1 MEGCSDTLSCQRL
14 KDDWF
19 VIMDGSDDPYIVHE
33 NEIEECIGELREGI
47 VDTVCQDLQDSLLK
61 RHSINSMVDAV
72 IREYKDS
79 PKLKDSCYWVTVYH
93 VNSDVICKYNDYAKR
108 EGMPLIDRINP
119 TEEQV
124 HDAICSVAKVNLLHF
139 LKKEKC
145 EFKSYY
151 TPALALMGGMNGFV
165 ESLIEVIE

>member
-1 MEGCSDTLSCQRL
+1 MASCN
-14 KDDWF
+14 DWF
-19 VIMDGSDDPYIVHE
+19 IIMCGSDDHYIVHE

-61 RHSINSMVDAV
+61 RHSLNSMVDAV

-79 PKLKDSCYWVTVYH
+79 PQLKESRYWVTVYR
-93 VNSDVICKYNDYAKR
+93 VNSDVICKYNDYARR
-108 EGMPLIDRINP
+108 EGMPLIDKTNL
-119 TEEQV
+119 TEEQI
-124 HDAICSVAKVNLLHF
+124 HDTICSGAKVNLLHF

-151 TPALALMGGMNGFV
+151 TPALALMGGMNDLV